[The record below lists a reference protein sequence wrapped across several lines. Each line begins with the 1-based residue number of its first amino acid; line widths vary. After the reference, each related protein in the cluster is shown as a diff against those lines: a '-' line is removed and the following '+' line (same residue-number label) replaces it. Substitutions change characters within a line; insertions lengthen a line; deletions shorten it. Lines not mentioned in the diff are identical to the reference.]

1 MQHTYIKQDYIFS
14 GGENETV
21 VLTVATELRN
31 NEVYIGVYV
40 TWLYLVVM
48 NIIPFLSLA
57 VFNLAIYLEVR
68 RANSERAQLT
78 RWDMQTGRAGHQRVV
93 NLLTCHKL
101 PIYFGNL
108 MTNGNN

>member
-1 MQHTYIKQDYIFS
+1 MCGPHVSNRIRIFS
-14 GGENETV
+14 GGENKTV
-21 VLTVATELRN
+21 PWPTELRD

-48 NIIPFLSLA
+48 NIVPFLSLA

-78 RWDMQTGRAGHQRVV
+78 RLEIVQGSAKRWVPGCVNAAGKDRQT
-93 NLLTCHKL
+93 
-101 PIYFGNL
+101 
-108 MTNGNN
+108 